1 MPAEPL
7 TMSLADLA
15 QVFHRTAETTSR
27 HVAKLEGFPPPLP
40 GRRPRLW
47 SRAQVEAWLR
57 DPQHAATHKLPANDA
72 GALDPAFSP
81 ENVNAARARL
91 AARYGASHA

>member
-1 MPAEPL
+1 MADPL

-15 QVFHRTAETTSR
+15 LVFRRTVETTSR
-27 HVAKLEGFPPPLP
+27 HVGKLEGFPPPLP
-40 GRRPRLW
+40 GRKPKLW

-57 DPQHAATHKLPANDA
+57 DPQRAATHPLPANDA
-72 GALDPAFSP
+72 GTLDPAFSP